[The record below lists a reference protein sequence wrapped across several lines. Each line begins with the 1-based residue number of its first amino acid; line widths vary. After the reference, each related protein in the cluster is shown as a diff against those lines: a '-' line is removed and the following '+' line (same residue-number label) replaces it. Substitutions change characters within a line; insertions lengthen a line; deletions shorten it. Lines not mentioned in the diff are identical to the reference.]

1 MSFLLLVARLPFHV
15 LTRSDAY
22 FRTFQ
27 HPTSPSLILL
37 DTAQAFPSYLPHLRS
52 SILSHPIQ
60 PCHLTD
66 IILSHYHLDHVDGLR
81 SVLEELGKI
90 GAVGEKGVRV
100 WKFKC
105 EGDEEE
111 GKDREIEEKLK
122 GIEERL
128 IDTSEM
134 QEGQSLVEEGGKLR
148 ALENGQKFSIKGSR
162 RGEENE
168 DKDVELEV
176 VHTPGH
182 TTDSI
187 SILLRTT
194 SAPPPSRPLAL
205 FSFDTVLGHGTAVF
219 SSLSTYLNSL
229 TSLISL
235 LTSSSSSSSPS
246 SVPQSIPIYPGH
258 GPVIEDGLSKLQE
271 YKQHRLDREVQVVEA
286 LKSRKA
292 ERVTASSCVLFIRF
306 FLLSLLFVLD
316 PANTLELG
324 NRLTESIY
332 GSTIPES
339 LKPAATRGLLLHLE
353 KLLPDGQVARHGR
366 EEEGGEEG
374 SQVDWDKLGV
384 SAKDVPKGWDD
395 KWSWI
400 GAN

>member
-1 MSFLLLVARLPFHV
+1 MSSPGSLPTLPSV
-15 LTRSDAY
+15 SKISNYVTRILGQNPGKFTLQGTNTY
-22 FRTFQ
+22 LIH

-122 GIEERL
+122 GIEERF

-134 QEGQSLVEEGGKLR
+134 QEGRRLVEEGGKLR
-148 ALENGQKFSIKGSR
+148 ALENGQNFSIKGSR
-162 RGEENE
+162 SGEENE

-194 SAPPPSRPLAL
+194 SAPLPSRPLAF

-235 LTSSSSSSSPS
+235 LTSSSSSSSTS
-246 SVPQSIPIYPGH
+246 SVPRSIPIYPGH

-286 LKSRKA
+286 LKGRKA
-292 ERVTASSCVLFIRF
+292 ERVTASS
-306 FLLSLLFVLD
+306 
-316 PANTLELG
+316 
-324 NRLTESIY
+324 LTESIY

-353 KLLPDGQVARHGR
+353 KLLLDGQVARHGR

-374 SQVDWDKLGV
+374 SKVDWDKLGV